1 MKAENVVDSRMRVLK
16 MAMRICEGEGAESV
30 ISTYD
35 ALWSRIS
42 SGEALPLNGNAHAD
56 ALVEQF
62 FTDCVEMV
70 GSDRVKV
77 QHNTLFTAFKEWCDA
92 NGHERLGM
100 RRFGEAVSDRVSKF
114 KSNYVFYTGIRLK
127 ETPNA

>member
-77 QHNTLFTAFKEWCDA
+77 QHNTLFTAFKAWCEA
-92 NGHERLGM
+92 KGHEPLGM
-100 RRFGEAVSDRVSKF
+100 RRFGEAVSDRVSKH
-114 KSNYVFYTGIRLK
+114 KSTYVFYVGIRLK